1 MVFKMPTILKDL
13 IYLLRP
19 EQWLKN
25 LLVLAPPFF
34 GGVLFTSR
42 GMITEMVLAFIAFSL
57 ASSTGYITNDIS
69 DIAPDRQHPKKKLRP
84 LASGR
89 VSVAQAAVLALITL
103 VLSIGVSLLVNKG
116 FLIITVVYL
125 VLSLLYSLYL
135 EKIVIVDAFIIAIG
149 FVLRIEA
156 GGLASGIEVTSW
168 LLLTTFLL
176 SLLLVFGKRRFELVM
191 ARNKGIAFRN
201 VLTEYNEK
209 FLDTALSIFA
219 TSALVTFSIYAV
231 GIKSKVFLI
240 TIPFACYGILRYM
253 YLVQTDTSGDPT
265 ESLLKDKWLFSCV
278 VIWLLITSLIIYFQ
292 DLSGLVE

>member
-1 MVFKMPTILKDL
+1 MPRLLKDY

-34 GGVLFTSR
+34 GGVLFANS
-42 GMITEMVLAFIAFSL
+42 EMVINMILAFIAFSL
-57 ASSTGYITNDIS
+57 ASSTAYVTNDIS
-69 DIAPDRQHPKKKLRP
+69 DIESDRLHPKKKLRP

-89 VSVAQAAVLALITL
+89 VGVTEAVVLAIITL
-103 VLSIGVSLLVNKG
+103 VISLVLSFWVNKG
-116 FLIITVVYL
+116 FLLITAVYL
-125 VLSLLYSLYL
+125 VLSLLYSFYF
-135 EKIVIVDAFIIAIG
+135 ERIVIVDAFIIAIG

-176 SLLLVFGKRRFELVM
+176 SLLLVFGKRRFELAMVK
-191 ARNKGIAFRN
+191 NKGVQFRE
-201 VLTEYNEK
+201 VLAQYNEK

-219 TSALVTFSIYAV
+219 TSALVTYSIYVV
-231 GIKSKVFLI
+231 GSDSKIFLI

-253 YLVQTDTSGDPT
+253 YLVQTDKSGDPT
-265 ESLLKDKWLFSCV
+265 EALLKDKWLFLCV
-278 VIWLLITSLIIYFQ
+278 AIWLLATSLIIYFQ
-292 DLSGLVE
+292 DLSGLIE

>member
-1 MVFKMPTILKDL
+1 MPGLFKDY

-34 GGVLFTSR
+34 GGVLFTSS
-42 GMITEMVLAFIAFSL
+42 EMVISMILAFIAFSL
-57 ASSTGYITNDIS
+57 ASSTAYVTNDIS
-69 DIAPDRQHPKKKLRP
+69 DIESDRLHPKKKLRP

-89 VSVAQAAVLALITL
+89 VGVTEATVLAVLTLIISL
-103 VLSIGVSLLVNKG
+103 VLSFWVNKG
-116 FLIITVVYL
+116 FLLITVVYI
-125 VLSLLYSLYL
+125 VLSLLYSFYF
-135 EKIVIVDAFIIAIG
+135 ERIVIVDAFIIAIG

-156 GGLASGIEVTSW
+156 GGLASGIEVTRW

-176 SLLLVFGKRRFELVM
+176 SLLLVFGKRRFELTLVN
-191 ARNKGIAFRN
+191 NKGVKFRK
-201 VLTEYNEK
+201 VLAQYNEK
-209 FLDTALSIFA
+209 FLDTALGIFA
-219 TSALVTFSIYAV
+219 TSALVTYSIYVV
-231 GIKSKVFLI
+231 GSESKIFLI

-265 ESLLKDKWLFSCV
+265 ESLLKDKWLFLCV

-292 DLSGLVE
+292 DISGLIE

>member
-1 MVFKMPTILKDL
+1 MPALLKDY

-34 GGVLFTSR
+34 GGVLFTS
-42 GMITEMVLAFIAFSL
+42 TEMFTVMVVAFIAFSL
-57 ASSTGYITNDIS
+57 ASSTAYITTDIS
-69 DIAPDRQHPKKKLRP
+69 DIEHDRQHPKKKLRP

-89 VSVAQAAVLALITL
+89 VGVTQAVVLALITL
-103 VLSIGVSLLVNKG
+103 ILSIGVSLLVNRG
-116 FLIITVVYL
+116 FLLITVIYL

-156 GGLASGIEVTSW
+156 GGIASGIEVTSW

-191 ARNKGIAFRN
+191 TNNKGIAFRE
-201 VLTEYNEK
+201 VLAQYNEK

-219 TSALVTFSIYAV
+219 TSALVTYSIYVV
-231 GIKSKVFLI
+231 GLQSKVFLI
-240 TIPFACYGILRYM
+240 TIPFACYGIMRYM
-253 YLVQTDTSGDPT
+253 YLVQTDTRGDTT

-278 VIWLLITSLIIYFQ
+278 FIWLLITSLIIYFQ
-292 DLSGLVE
+292 DI

>member
-1 MVFKMPTILKDL
+1 MPTILKDL

-42 GMITEMVLAFIAFSL
+42 GMFTEMVLAFIAFSL

-69 DIAPDRQHPKKKLRP
+69 DIEPDRQHPKKKLRP

-89 VSVAQAAVLALITL
+89 VGVAQATALAVITL

-201 VLTEYNEK
+201 VLAHYNEK

-231 GIKSKVFLI
+231 GLKSKVFLI

-292 DLSGLVE
+292 DLTGLVE